1 MDILLLFE
9 PFSKNRCMDYL
20 VKKLGEGLG
29 IEVSIVYNWGLRGVL
44 KVDDAYVPQ
53 VIDFLRNINC
63 ISMAYIVQ
71 SYVYD
76 RSIEKLVDE
85 ALETIKA
92 VFTGKEVAIEVRR
105 WDKKY
110 PSTSIEI
117 AKLIARA
124 LTEKGFATPNPDS
137 HNMIFV
143 GVDKEFSVIGYADE
157 DMTRIFVRGGIA
169 AAIARN
175 IIAVVERPQTD
186 YEIMDLVQL
195 SRAIGFRLR
204 LYKPNE
210 KSLRKVLDILGI
222 DLNSIEIVDSL
233 DEALKDVGIAIALSM
248 YAKDDEKKLID
259 LVKSFKGKT
268 IAFVLGNEYEDVSL
282 DLRSRCVAEVRLG
295 PLTGF
300 AMRTSTALAYALG
313 VALPILAG
321 YN

>member
-20 VKKLGEGLG
+20 VKKLSEGLG
-29 IEVSIVYNWGLRGVL
+29 IEVSIVYNWGLRGIL
-44 KVDDAYVPQ
+44 KVGDAHVPQ
-53 VIDFLRNINC
+53 VIDFLRNISC
-63 ISMAYIVQ
+63 ISMTYIVR

-92 VFTGKEVAIEVRR
+92 VFPGKEVAIEVRR

-110 PSTSIEI
+110 PLTSIEI
-117 AKLIARA
+117 ARLIVKA
-124 LTEKGFATPNPDS
+124 LTEKGFATPNLSS
-137 HNMIFV
+137 HNIIFV
-143 GVDKEFSVIGYADE
+143 GVDKGLSVIGYADE
-157 DMTRIFVRGGIA
+157 GITRIFVRGGIP

-175 IIAVVERPQTD
+175 IIAVIERPQTD
-186 YEIMDLVQL
+186 YEIMDLIQL

-210 KSLRKVLDILGI
+210 KALRKVLDILGI
-222 DLNSIEIVDSL
+222 DLDNIEVVDSL
-233 DEALKDVGIAIALSM
+233 DGVLKDVDIAIALSM

-259 LVKSFKGKT
+259 LVKTFKGKT

-282 DLRSRCVAEVRLG
+282 DLRSKCVAEVRLG

-313 VALPILAG
+313 VTLPILAG
-321 YN
+321 YG

>member
-20 VKKLGEGLG
+20 VKKLGEGPG
-29 IEVSIVYNWGLRGVL
+29 IEVSIVYNWGLRGIL
-44 KVDDAYVPQ
+44 KVDDALVPQ
-53 VIDFLRNINC
+53 VIDFLRNISC
-63 ISMAYIVQ
+63 ISMTYIVR

-76 RSIEKLVDE
+76 RSIERLVDE

-92 VFTGKEVAIEVRR
+92 VFPNKEVAIEVRR

-110 PSTSIEI
+110 PLTSIEI
-117 AKLIARA
+117 ARIIARA

-137 HNMIFV
+137 YNIIFV

-157 DMTRIFVRGGIA
+157 DIIRIFVRGGIPV
-169 AAIARN
+169 AIARN
-175 IIAVVERPQTD
+175 IIAIVERPQTD
-186 YEIMDLVQL
+186 YEIMDLIQL

-210 KSLRKVLDILGI
+210 KALRKVLDILGI
-222 DLNSIEIVDSL
+222 DLNSVEVVNNQN
-233 DEALKDVGIAIALSM
+233 EALKDVDVAIALSM
-248 YAKDDEKKLID
+248 YAKDDEKKLLD
-259 LVKSFKGKT
+259 LVKSSKGKT

-282 DLRSRCVAEVRLG
+282 NLRSKCVAEVRLG

-300 AMRTSTALAYALG
+300 AMRTSAALAYALG
-313 VALPILAG
+313 MAIPILAG
-321 YN
+321 HG